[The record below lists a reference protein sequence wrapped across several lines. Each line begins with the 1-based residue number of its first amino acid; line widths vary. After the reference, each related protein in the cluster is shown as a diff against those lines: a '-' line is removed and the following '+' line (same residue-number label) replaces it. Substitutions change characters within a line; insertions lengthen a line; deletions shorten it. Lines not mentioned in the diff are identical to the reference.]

1 LAHGGSLCSTIEALP
16 APKLAPTRRESK
28 GPGEVEPVITRRTLA
43 GSAIALAA
51 GALTRSASA
60 QKAAPQWPTRVVRM
74 ICPIAAGGGID
85 AVTRLVAAR
94 LSEIWRQQVVVEN
107 RTGGSGNIAAEAV
120 ARSEPDGYTILAAP
134 PSLAVANA
142 LFSSLSYDPIA
153 DFAPVSL
160 IGSYPN
166 IMVVPMSLPVH
177 SVQEFIAYAK
187 ANRGKVTYASGGHG
201 SSLHLA
207 GELFKR
213 MTGIEMSH
221 VPYRGAAPAF
231 NDLIP
236 GRVDV
241 MFNLLTSSLPH
252 VRAGRLRGLGVTT
265 LERVAVAPDL
275 PTVSESGVPGFDVSS
290 WIGLFLPVKTPP
302 QIVSKLHA
310 DTVTALLDPTTK
322 QKLEDMGVVV
332 IASTPQELADA
343 VKADVAKWGPVIRA
357 AGISIHD

>member
-1 LAHGGSLCSTIEALP
+1 
-16 APKLAPTRRESK
+16 
-28 GPGEVEPVITRRTLA
+28 VITRRRLA
-43 GSAIALAA
+43 GSIALS
-51 GALTRSASA
+51 ALTASA
-60 QKAAPQWPTRVVRM
+60 LVRTVFAQARPQWPNRVVRM

-85 AVTRLVAAR
+85 AVTRLLAAR

-107 RTGGSGNIAAEAV
+107 KTGGSGNIAAEAV
-120 ARSEPDGYTILAAP
+120 ARSEPDGYTIFAAP
-134 PSLAVANA
+134 PSLAIANA

-160 IGSYPN
+160 IGTYPN

-177 SVQEFIAYAK
+177 SVKEFIAYAK

-275 PTVSESGVPGFDVSS
+275 PTVSEAGVPGFDVSS
-290 WIGLFLPVKTPP
+290 WIGLFVPVKTPP

-310 DTVTALLDPTTK
+310 DTVSALTDPSTR

-332 IASTPQELADA
+332 VASTPQELGDA
-343 VKADVAKWGPVIRA
+343 VKADVAKWGPVIRD

>member
-1 LAHGGSLCSTIEALP
+1 LARTV
-16 APKLAPTRRESK
+16 LAQ
-28 GPGEVEPVITRRTLA
+28 
-43 GSAIALAA
+43 AA
-51 GALTRSASA
+51 S
-60 QKAAPQWPTRVVRM
+60 PQWPTRVVRM

-160 IGSYPN
+160 IGTYPN
-166 IMVVPMSLPVH
+166 IMVVPMSSPAH
-177 SVQEFIAYAK
+177 SVAEFIAHAK
-187 ANRGKVTYASGGHG
+187 ANRGKTTYASGGHG

-241 MFNLLTSSLPH
+241 MFNLLASSLPH

-290 WIGLFLPVKTPP
+290 WIGLFVPVKTPP
-302 QIVSKLHA
+302 QIVSRLHA
-310 DTVTALLDPTTK
+310 DTVAALGDPATR
-322 QKLEDMGVVV
+322 QKLADMGVVV
-332 IASTPQELADA
+332 VGSTPRELADA
-343 VKADVAKWGPVIRA
+343 VKADVVKWGPVIKD
-357 AGISIHD
+357 AGISLRD

>member
-1 LAHGGSLCSTIEALP
+1 M
-16 APKLAPTRRESK
+16 
-28 GPGEVEPVITRRTLA
+28 ITRRRLA
-43 GSAIALAA
+43 GSLAASALASS
-51 GALTRSASA
+51 ALARTTLA
-60 QKAAPQWPTRVVRM
+60 QAAPPQWPTRVVRM

-142 LFSSLSYDPIA
+142 LFPSLSYDPIA

-160 IGSYPN
+160 VGTYPN
-166 IMVVPMSLPVH
+166 IMVVPMSSPAH
-177 SVQEFIAYAK
+177 SVGEFIAYAK
-187 ANRGKVTYASGGHG
+187 ANRGKTTYASGGHG

-231 NDLIP
+231 NDLSP

-241 MFNLLTSSLPH
+241 MFNLLASSLPH

-290 WIGLFLPVKTPP
+290 WIGLFVPVKTPP
-302 QIVSKLHA
+302 PIVSRLHA
-310 DTVTALLDPTTK
+310 DTVAALGDPATR
-322 QKLEDMGVVV
+322 QKLADMGVVV
-332 IASTPQELADA
+332 VGSTPRELADA
-343 VKADVAKWGPVIRA
+343 VKADVVKWGPVIRD
-357 AGISIHD
+357 AGISLRD

>member
-1 LAHGGSLCSTIEALP
+1 
-16 APKLAPTRRESK
+16 
-28 GPGEVEPVITRRTLA
+28 VITRRRLA
-43 GSAIALAA
+43 GSLAASALAA
-51 GALTRSASA
+51 GALARTALA
-60 QKAAPQWPTRVVRM
+60 QAAPPQWPARVVRM

-160 IGSYPN
+160 IGTYPN
-166 IMVVPMSLPVH
+166 IMVVPMSSPAH
-177 SVQEFIAYAK
+177 SVVEFITHAK
-187 ANRGKVTYASGGHG
+187 ANRGKTTYASGGHG

-241 MFNLLTSSLPH
+241 MFNLLASSLPH

-290 WIGLFLPVKTPP
+290 WIGLFVPVRTPA
-302 QIVSKLHA
+302 QIVSRLHA
-310 DTVTALLDPTTK
+310 DTVAALGDPATR

-332 IASTPQELADA
+332 VGSTPKQLADA
-343 VKADVAKWGPVIRA
+343 VKADVVKWGPVIRD
-357 AGISIHD
+357 AGISLRD